1 MTESQPQKWAGLK
14 RFVMGQSLSRT
25 LVRIAILITAVVVTL
40 KWVVLPI
47 RVSGDSMLPTFQD
60 GQVLFGS
67 RLAYRKAGPER
78 GDIVA
83 IDIAGGRQFLLKRI
97 VALPGERFA
106 IRDGTLFINGE
117 PLAEPYVH
125 FPGKKW
131 NRKEILLE
139 PDEYYFIGDN
149 RSMPMENHTTD
160 VVKRERITARIQP

>member
-1 MTESQPQKWAGLK
+1 MTESQPQQWDGLK

-25 LVRIAILITAVVVTL
+25 LVRVAILIAAVFVVF

-47 RVSGDSMLPTFQD
+47 RVSGDSMLPTLQD
-60 GQVLFGS
+60 GQVRFGS
-67 RLAYRKAGPER
+67 RLAYRNAGPER

-106 IRDGTLFINGE
+106 IRNGTLLINGE
-117 PLAEPYVH
+117 PLAEPYIH
-125 FPGKKW
+125 FPGKDW

-139 PDEYYFIGDN
+139 PNEYFFIGDN
-149 RSMPMENHTTD
+149 RSMPMENHSTD